1 MALPA
6 LNIADEQEARVY
18 LGFSRLHRL
27 PGSLLLVDVVLCNA
41 LVGMGR
47 KISGMGNH
55 RCTQRPP
62 IGGLQGTRKESFRG
76 RARHTPM
83 VRTEIPLDNSQLPA
97 FAIGDRL

>member
-1 MALPA
+1 
-6 LNIADEQEARVY
+6 
-18 LGFSRLHRL
+18 
-27 PGSLLLVDVVLCNA
+27 
-41 LVGMGR
+41 
-47 KISGMGNH
+47 MGNH